1 MKIKHYTL
9 PEHAL
14 SGQRQLSHFH
24 FGEPGTGEKVY
35 LQAGLHA
42 DEIPGMLVLHYL
54 KRLLSQAERRGELR
68 GEIILV
74 PVANPPGLAQVLLNS
89 GIGRFDLASG
99 RNFNRDFPDLAA
111 LAHQHLDTE
120 PPVSRSEYLKQVR
133 AAMQHALATLP
144 AGSEVQALRNH
155 LLSLACDADLVL
167 DLHCDDQAI
176 LHLYA
181 DPAWRNEASVLAAFL
196 GIGAVLLSQESGGN
210 SFDEACGLP
219 WQRLA
224 ALNPLWRKQQ
234 PGCMAVTVELRG
246 QQDVNHITACED
258 AERIYRYLQYRGVLA
273 GDKPEVP
280 QQKTVMLPFEAGE
293 IVTAPATG
301 ILVQLKQP
309 GEWVSRDD
317 VVAEI
322 IDPLTDMVKA
332 VRPKAG
338 GLIYASRRAPFV
350 TLGAEVMKIAGE
362 QPFSGGG
369 GLAM

>member
-14 SGQRQLSHFH
+14 GGQRQLSHFH
-24 FGEPGTGEKVY
+24 FGAPGTGE
-35 LQAGLHA
+35 
-42 DEIPGMLVLHYL
+42 MLVLHYL

-74 PVANPPGLAQVLLNS
+74 PVANPPGLAQVLLSS

-111 LAHQHLDTE
+111 LAQAGLPADLPGTR
-120 PPVSRSEYLKQVR
+120 PEYLQRVR
-133 AAMQHALATLP
+133 AAMREALAALP
-144 AGSEVQALRNH
+144 AVSEAQALRHH

-181 DPAWRNEASVLAAFL
+181 DPAWQREAKVLAAFL

-219 WQRLA
+219 WQRLCA
-224 ALNPLWRKQQ
+224 RNPSWRQQQ

-246 QQDVNHITACED
+246 QQEVNHATACDD

-273 GDKPEVP
+273 RGSAAGNGDAAVCRRGDCHRAGDRHPGAA
-280 QQKTVMLPFEAGE
+280 KTARRVGQRRRCRRGNHRSADRYGQSGAADIGRPDLC
-293 IVTAPATG
+293 
-301 ILVQLKQP
+301 QP
-309 GEWVSRDD
+309 SG
-317 VVAEI
+317 
-322 IDPLTDMVKA
+322 A
-332 VRPKAG
+332 VCHFRG
-338 GLIYASRRAPFV
+338 
-350 TLGAEVMKIAGE
+350 
-362 QPFSGGG
+362 
-369 GLAM
+369 

>member
-1 MKIKHYTL
+1 MKIKHHTL

-99 RNFNRDFPDLAA
+99 RNFNRDFPDLAL
-111 LAHQHLDTE
+111 LARPHINAEL
-120 PPVSRSEYLKQVR
+120 PVSRMHYLQRVR
-133 AAMQHALATLP
+133 GAMQVALAALP
-144 AGSEVQALRNH
+144 SESEVQALRHH
-155 LLSLACDADLVL
+155 LLSLACDADLIL
-167 DLHCDDQAI
+167 DLHCDDQAM

-181 DPAWRNEASVLAAFL
+181 DPDWQEEAGVMAAFL

-219 WQRLA
+219 WRRLA
-224 ALNPLWRKQQ
+224 AQYPQWQQ
-234 PGCMAVTVELRG
+234 YRPGCMAVTVELRG
-246 QQDVNHITACED
+246 QQDVNHATACED

-280 QQKTVMLPFEAGE
+280 QQETVMLPFTAGE

>member
-9 PEHAL
+9 PQHAL
-14 SGQRQLSHFH
+14 SGQRQLTHFH
-24 FGEPGTGEKVY
+24 FGEPGSGEKVY

-54 KRLLSQAERRGELR
+54 KRLLSQAERRAELR

-74 PVANPPGLAQVLLNS
+74 PVANPPGLAQVLLNG

-99 RNFNRDFPDLAA
+99 RNFNRDFPDLARLAQPYLAADVA
-111 LAHQHLDTE
+111 LAGGDHRHA
-120 PPVSRSEYLKQVR
+120 VR
-133 AAMQHALATLP
+133 RAMRDALAAEPL
-144 AGSEVQALRNH
+144 GSEVQALRHH
-155 LLSLACDADLVL
+155 LLSLACDADVVL

-181 DPAWRNEASVLAAFL
+181 DPAWQAEAGVVAAFL
-196 GIGAVLLSQESGGN
+196 GIGTVLLSQESGGN

-219 WQRLA
+219 WHRLA
-224 ALNPLWRKQQ
+224 RRYPAWQQ
-234 PGCMAVTVELRG
+234 QRPGCMAVTVELRG
-246 QQDVNHITACED
+246 QQDVNPALARED
-258 AERIYRYLQYRGVLA
+258 AGRLYRYLQFRGVVA
-273 GDKPEVP
+273 GEVPAVP
-280 QQKTVMLPFEAGE
+280 QQQTVMLPFAGGE
-293 IVTAPATG
+293 IVTAPASG
-301 ILVQLKQP
+301 ILLLLKQP
-309 GEWVSRDD
+309 GEWVSADD

-322 IDPLTDMVKA
+322 VDPLTDMVQS
-332 VRPKAG
+332 VRPQAG

-350 TLGAEVMKIAGE
+350 TCGAEVMKIAGE

>member
-1 MKIKHYTL
+1 MQK
-9 PEHAL
+9 A
-14 SGQRQLSHFH
+14 
-24 FGEPGTGEKVY
+24 
-35 LQAGLHA
+35 
-42 DEIPGMLVLHYL
+42 
-54 KRLLSQAERRGELR
+54 
-68 GEIILV
+68 
-74 PVANPPGLAQVLLNS
+74 
-89 GIGRFDLASG
+89 
-99 RNFNRDFPDLAA
+99 LAA
-111 LAHQHLDTE
+111 L
-120 PPVSRSEYLKQVR
+120 PV
-133 AAMQHALATLP
+133 A
-144 AGSEVQALRNH
+144 SEVQALRQH

-181 DPAWRNEASVLAAFL
+181 DPAWQREANVLAAFL

-219 WQRLA
+219 WQRLS
-224 ALNPLWRKQQ
+224 ALNPAWGPQQ

-246 QQDVNHITACED
+246 QHEVNHATACDD

-273 GDKPEVP
+273 GDKPAVP
-280 QQKTVMLPFEAGE
+280 QQETVMLPFAAGE

-301 ILVQLKQP
+301 ILVPLKQP
-309 GEWVSRDD
+309 GEWVGADD

-332 VRPKAG
+332 VRPTSG

-350 TLGAEVMKIAGE
+350 TLGAEIMKIAGE

>member
-14 SGQRQLSHFH
+14 GGQRQLSHFH
-24 FGEPGTGEKVY
+24 FGAPGTGEKVY

-74 PVANPPGLAQVLLNS
+74 PVANPPGLAQVLLSS

-111 LAHQHLDTE
+111 LA
-120 PPVSRSEYLKQVR
+120 
-133 AAMQHALATLP
+133 ALP
-144 AGSEVQALRNH
+144 AVSEAQALRHH

-181 DPAWRNEASVLAAFL
+181 DPAWQREAKVLAAFL
-196 GIGAVLLSQESGGN
+196 GIDAVLLSQESGGN

-219 WQRLA
+219 WQRLCA
-224 ALNPLWRKQQ
+224 RNPSWRQQQ

-246 QQDVNHITACED
+246 QQEVNHATACDD

-273 GDKPEVP
+273 GARPEVP
-280 QQKTVMLPFEAGE
+280 QQETVMLPFAAGE

-309 GEWVSRDD
+309 GEWVSADD

-332 VRPKAG
+332 VRPTSG

-362 QPFSGGG
+362 RPFSGGG
-369 GLAM
+369 GLAL